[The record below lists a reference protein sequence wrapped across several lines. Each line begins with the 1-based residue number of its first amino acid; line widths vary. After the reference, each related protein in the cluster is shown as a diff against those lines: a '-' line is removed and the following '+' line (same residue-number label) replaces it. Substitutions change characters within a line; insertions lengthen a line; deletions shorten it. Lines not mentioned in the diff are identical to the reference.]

1 MKKWSGF
8 FSLVLLVFIL
18 FPTPSAIAQSYIGT
32 FCWSVTVTEKETGPI
47 SPPDTFL
54 SKFDVVYLGGASYAL
69 QGKALPP
76 GDNPAILAGTAH
88 IIGSDVYMN
97 LSLTQ
102 THVSEPWRDTGA
114 MQVKLSLPGL
124 NGTFYEVGNDF
135 NPSTRTFGPHYSA
148 GTVTLTSCP

>member
-1 MKKWSGF
+1 M
-8 FSLVLLVFIL
+8 
-18 FPTPSAIAQSYIGT
+18 
-32 FCWSVTVTEKETGPI
+32 
-47 SPPDTFL
+47 TFL
-54 SKFDVVYLGGASYAL
+54 SRFDVQYLGGASYAL

-76 GDNPAILAGTAH
+76 GDNPVILAGTAH

-102 THVSEPWRDTGA
+102 THVSEAWRDTGA
-114 MQVKLSLPGL
+114 MQVRLSLPSL

-148 GTVTLTSCP
+148 GTVTLASCS